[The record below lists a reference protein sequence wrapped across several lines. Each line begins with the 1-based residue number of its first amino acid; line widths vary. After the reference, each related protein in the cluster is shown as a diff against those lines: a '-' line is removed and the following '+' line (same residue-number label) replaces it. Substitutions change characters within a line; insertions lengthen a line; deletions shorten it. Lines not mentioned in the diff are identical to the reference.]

1 MKKKIL
7 ATVMATLVV
16 AAAFTGC
23 SSKKSDSG
31 DTIKI
36 GGIGPLTG
44 KASTYGQSVK
54 EGAELY
60 QDEINNAGG
69 INGKKVQFV
78 FEDDEADPNKAIQA
92 FNKLVDD
99 EGVTAILGA
108 VTSGASKAIGP
119 LATSKSIPMITPSST
134 EPNITKD
141 GGDFVFRGCFIDS
154 YQGKI
159 LAKYTTDTL
168 KKKKAAVLY
177 NVASDYSKGI
187 ADAYKAE
194 LEKDGGTVA
203 EFLTYNDSDK
213 DFNAQLTKIKAS
225 NPDVLVLPDYYNVV
239 GLIAKQARD
248 MGISAQLL
256 GGDGWESE
264 DLTKIGGTAVNGA
277 LYLNHYYT
285 QDTDKNVSD
294 FVNAY
299 KKKFSKDP
307 DAFAALAYDSAKIL
321 VKAIEAANSTDGDK
335 IREQLLKTDLQVVTG
350 KVTFDA
356 DRTAV
361 KGAVIIKVDGD
372 NKTLVGKVQ
381 P

>member
-23 SSKKSDSG
+23 SSKKSEGG

-108 VTSGASKAIGP
+108 VTSGASKAVGP

-194 LEKDGGTVA
+194 LEKNGGTVA

-239 GLIAKQARD
+239 GLIAKQAKD
-248 MGISAQLL
+248 MGINAQLL
-256 GGDGWESE
+256 GGDGWESQ

-294 FVNAY
+294 FVSAY

-372 NKTLVGKVQ
+372 KKTLVDKVQ